1 MRGPQPSPRAP
12 GVFPGVLSLPLR
24 SPQIQVFHLGEGMD
38 SKNWMSRN
46 KGDTG
51 TMYLKHIKEVL
62 GFITT
67 QYWGL
72 RVLMWDD
79 MLRKISVGALQGE
92 RMGAAAVAPELGVS
106 AVPIRMAAL
115 AGIMPGAQQEPM
127 PGPVGTWVSGEHE
140 DPQAS
145 SCRWHRRPC
154 PHPCSPNRV
163 RDSKACLTHGVVLRT
178 RL

>member
-1 MRGPQPSPRAP
+1 MGQAGTPALTPGARHAPRGAEHP
-12 GVFPGVLSLPLR
+12 FF
-24 SPQIQVFHLGEGMD
+24 PQIQVFHLGEGID

-62 GFITT
+62 GFIAT

-79 MLRKISVGALQGE
+79 MLRKISVGALRGE
-92 RMGAAAVAPELGVS
+92 RMGTAVLAPKPGVS
-106 AVPIRMAAL
+106 AAPVCMTTLTRCL
-115 AGIMPGAQQEPM
+115 AEACAWPRGDTG
-127 PGPVGTWVSGEHE
+127 SGEQE
-140 DPQAS
+140 EPQAS
-145 SCRWHRRPC
+145 SCRWHRCPCPRPC
-154 PHPCSPNRV
+154 CPHRV
-163 RDSKACLTHGVVLRT
+163 WDSKARVTRGVVLCT

>member
-1 MRGPQPSPRAP
+1 MQGPQPSARAP
-12 GVFPGVLSLPLR
+12 GVLPGVLSLPLC
-24 SPQIQVFHLGEGMD
+24 SPRIQVFHLGEGMD

-92 RMGAAAVAPELGVS
+92 RMGTSAVALELGVS
-106 AVPIRMAAL
+106 AVPARL
-115 AGIMPGAQQEPM
+115 HGRPGRHHAWYPT
-127 PGPVGTWVSGEHE
+127 GACAW
-140 DPQAS
+140 
-145 SCRWHRRPC
+145 PC
-154 PHPCSPNRV
+154 G
-163 RDSKACLTHGVVLRT
+163 DTGLGGA
-178 RL
+178 